1 VGNPIDLL
9 KMFLIVTLSARK
21 DQKLLWYYGKTGS
34 LEQASRSKSQRKI
47 FFSDDK
53 RLYMNRKV
61 SSNGYSHH
69 DKHEHVNNS

>member
-34 LEQASRSKSQRKI
+34 LEQASSDQKAKER
-47 FFSDDK
+47 FFFLMTRDCICTEK
-53 RLYMNRKV
+53 
-61 SSNGYSHH
+61 
-69 DKHEHVNNS
+69 